1 MGFIGSHVRY
11 YTTQTLLRVVALAY
25 TLNNIVTYLGGPEN
39 VSLFISMKRMLDFFG
54 QVSFTALKCS
64 SNEKYPLE
72 TLNVLVKINTCDR
85 IWNMESLAIAQL
97 PEQFEESA

>member
-1 MGFIGSHVRY
+1 MGFIGSHGTY

-39 VSLFISMKRMLDFFG
+39 ASLFISMKRMLNFFG
-54 QVSFTALKCS
+54 QVSFTVLECS

-72 TLNVLVKINTCDR
+72 TLNVKINTCDR
-85 IWNMESLAIAQL
+85 IWNMESLIIVQL
-97 PEQFEESA
+97 PEHFEESA